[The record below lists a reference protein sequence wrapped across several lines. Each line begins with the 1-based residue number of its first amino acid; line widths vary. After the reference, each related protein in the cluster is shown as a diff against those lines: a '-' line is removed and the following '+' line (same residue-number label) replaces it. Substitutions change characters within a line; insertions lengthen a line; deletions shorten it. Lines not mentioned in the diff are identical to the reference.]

1 MFNKLFSYVLLSV
14 FETQKLINGK
24 WWCWWGV
31 VVALRFG
38 VQISL
43 GESENISKL
52 INRVIHKVRTLR
64 GGRGGPAKS
73 VLIRMGERRRL
84 ISKRTYTIFFFID
97 SQQNRTNT
105 CAIQTAAIIH
115 LHLPRLKLENLSVR
129 TLTVTSTW
137 EIYFKETR

>member
-1 MFNKLFSYVLLSV
+1 MGGGG
-14 FETQKLINGK
+14 EGRG
-24 WWCWWGV
+24 CRGG
-31 VVALRFG
+31 FG
-38 VQISL
+38 VPISL

-97 SQQNRTNT
+97 SQQNRTNA

-137 EIYFKETR
+137 EIYLKETR